1 MSKPVLESAW
11 KFTGCKE
18 KETDKLASKTY
29 SFTSTENFS
38 ILTIYVQ
45 TEKT

>member
-1 MSKPVLESAW
+1 
-11 KFTGCKE
+11 
-18 KETDKLASKTY
+18 LASKTY

-45 TEKT
+45 TVKRWEKHLIIGLWLI

>member
-1 MSKPVLESAW
+1 MP
-11 KFTGCKE
+11 E
-18 KETDKLASKTY
+18 KETDKLASKTH

-45 TEKT
+45 TEKR